1 MCLHTHTP
9 HAHIHSIN
17 RFSVFKKKRQAHKP
31 LFNKGSLTI
40 KKKNITTAKQIENQ
54 ELWEDDR
61 TDPGEDHQ
69 GPSHTVRVT
78 KQAQPCSHGQPAKG
92 TFLKDLA
99 RRHSLATEQPGTCP
113 GAGSQTQTCGR
124 RLERRPFSS
133 TKWAGAASCH
143 GAPLLCC

>member
-1 MCLHTHTP
+1 M
-9 HAHIHSIN
+9 
-17 RFSVFKKKRQAHKP
+17 R
-31 LFNKGSLTI
+31 
-40 KKKNITTAKQIENQ
+40 
-54 ELWEDDR
+54 EDDR

-69 GPSHTVRVT
+69 GPSHTVRAT

-133 TKWAGAASCH
+133 TKRAGAAGCH
-143 GAPLLCC
+143 GAASPVLLCGRRQRKKMLPRPNLGSSLPVTGKEEGGGSACSLGLLQTSTAAILQEHAP